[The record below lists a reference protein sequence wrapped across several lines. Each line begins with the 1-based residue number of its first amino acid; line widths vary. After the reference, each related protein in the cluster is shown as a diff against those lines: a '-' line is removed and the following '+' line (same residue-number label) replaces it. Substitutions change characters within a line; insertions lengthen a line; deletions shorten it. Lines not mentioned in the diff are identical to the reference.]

1 MLKGPLS
8 QVYVRGVYSQ
18 EAEQVEVMTR
28 SEKAKGDCRLKVTT
42 EQTNSKTEC
51 NCKLKVT
58 RSKRRA
64 DEATKCAKK
73 ERATNPDGALDFVKS
88 RDAHK
93 LANEMAQQRCS

>member
-1 MLKGPLS
+1 MKK
-8 QVYVRGVYSQ
+8 Q
-18 EAEQVEVMTR
+18 EAKQVEVMTR

-42 EQTNSKTEC
+42 EQISNKTEG
-51 NCKLKVT
+51 NCRLKVT

-64 DEATKCAKK
+64 DEANKCAEK

-93 LANEMAQQRCS
+93 LANGMAQQRCS